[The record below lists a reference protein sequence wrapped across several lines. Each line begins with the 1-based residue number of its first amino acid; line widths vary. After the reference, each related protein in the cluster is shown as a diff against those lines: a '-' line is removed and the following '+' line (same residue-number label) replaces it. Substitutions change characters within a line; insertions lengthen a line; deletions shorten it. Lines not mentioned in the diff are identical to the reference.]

1 VFRAALRLA
10 APAAI
15 ALTAIVAAACAAP
28 AGAINPS
35 ASPNAA
41 IDPDS
46 VVIRVDW
53 EGGFVPPGVNLS
65 RLPLVLVT
73 ADGRVIT
80 QGPQDAMY
88 PGPLLPNLQV
98 RTLTPE
104 ALADLLERAA
114 DDGLLVDA
122 EYAGGPIADAAT
134 TVLRITVDGVTY
146 TQSAY
151 ALYESLDASGM
162 EQPADAPGAEG
173 RAAMRSFL
181 DALSGLPDDAYTGA
195 SLPYV
200 ADGMRVYSSE
210 FVPDPAADWQPVQ
223 WPLED
228 LATAGESAGEGLGIR
243 CQVVTGDDLASVL
256 PLLEDANGATPFRS
270 GGADYTL
277 IVRPLLPGE
286 RGC

>member
-1 VFRAALRLA
+1 MSRAALRLA
-10 APAAI
+10 SPAAF
-15 ALTAIVAAACAAP
+15 ALTALVAAACVAP
-28 AGAINPS
+28 AGATNPS
-35 ASPNAA
+35 ASPSAV
-41 IDPDS
+41 IDPDT

-98 RTLTPE
+98 RTLTPDS
-104 ALADLLERAA
+104 LADLLERAA

-122 EYAGGPIADAAT
+122 EYAGGPIADATT

-151 ALYESLDASGM
+151 ALFESLDANGAEQLSG
-162 EQPADAPGAEG
+162 APDAEG

-181 DALSGLPDDAYTGA
+181 DALTGLPDGAYTGDPT
-195 SLPYV
+195 SYV
-200 ADGMRVYSSE
+200 ADGLRLYSSAY
-210 FVPDPAADWQPVQ
+210 VPDPAADWLPVE

-228 LATAGESAGEGLGIR
+228 LATAGASAGDGLGIR
-243 CQVVTGDDLASVL
+243 CQVVTGDDLATVL
-256 PLLEDANGATPFRS
+256 PLLEGANSATPFRS
-270 GGADYTL
+270 GGTDYTL

>member
-1 VFRAALRLA
+1 MSRAAPRLA
-10 APAAI
+10 FPAAFAVT
-15 ALTAIVAAACAAP
+15 ALVAAACVAP
-28 AGAINPS
+28 AGATNPS
-35 ASPNAA
+35 ASPSAV
-41 IDPDS
+41 IDPDR

-53 EGGFVPPGVNLS
+53 EGGFVPPGINLS
-65 RLPLVLVT
+65 RLPVLLVM

-98 RTLTPE
+98 RTLKPDT
-104 ALADLLERAA
+104 LADLLDRAA

-122 EYAGGPIADAAT
+122 AYPGGPIADAAT

-151 ALYESLDASGM
+151 ALFESLDANGA
-162 EQPADAPGAEG
+162 EQPAGTPDAEG

-181 DALSGLPDDAYTGA
+181 DALTGLPDSAYSDAST
-195 SLPYV
+195 SYV
-200 ADGMRVYSSE
+200 ADGLRIYSSAY
-210 FVPDPAADWQPVQ
+210 VPDPAADWLPVE
-223 WPLED
+223 WPLDD

-243 CQVVTGDDLASVL
+243 CQVVTGDDLTTVL
-256 PLLEDANGATPFRS
+256 PLLEGANSATPFRS
-270 GGADYTL
+270 GGTDYTL
-277 IVRPLLPGE
+277 TARPLLPGE

>member
-10 APAAI
+10 TPAAI
-15 ALTAIVAAACAAP
+15 ALTALVAAACVAP
-28 AGAINPS
+28 AGATNPS
-35 ASPNAA
+35 ASSTAA
-41 IDPDS
+41 IDHDS

-80 QGPQDAMY
+80 QGPQLAIY

-104 ALADLLERAA
+104 SLARLLERAA

-134 TVLRITVDGVTY
+134 TVLRITVDGVTH
-146 TQSAY
+146 TRSAY
-151 ALYESLDASGM
+151 ALFESLDAN
-162 EQPADAPGAEG
+162 GAEQASGAPDAGG
-173 RAAMRSFL
+173 RAAMRAFL
-181 DALSGLPDDAYTGA
+181 DALTSLPDDAFTGDPT
-195 SLPYV
+195 SYV
-200 ADGMRVYSSE
+200 ADGIRLYASAY
-210 FVPDPAADWQPVQ
+210 VPDPAADWLPVA

-228 LATAGESAGEGLGIR
+228 LATAGESAGDGLGIR
-243 CQVVTGDDLASVL
+243 CQVLTGDELATVL
-256 PLLEDANGATPFRS
+256 PLLDGANSATPFRS

-277 IVRPLLPGE
+277 IARRLLPGE
-286 RGC
+286 SRC

>member
-1 VFRAALRLA
+1 MFRAALRLA
-10 APAAI
+10 TPAAI
-15 ALTAIVAAACAAP
+15 ALTAIVAAACVAP
-28 AGAINPS
+28 AGATNPS
-35 ASPNAA
+35 ASPSAA

-65 RLPLVLVT
+65 RLPIVLVT

-114 DDGLLVDA
+114 EDGLLVDA

-151 ALYESLDASGM
+151 ALFESLDANGM
-162 EQPADAPGAEG
+162 EQPSGAPDAEG

-181 DALSGLPDDAYTGA
+181 DALTGLPDDAYTGA
-195 SLPYV
+195 SAPYV
-200 ADGMRVYSSE
+200 ADGLRLYSSE
-210 FVPDPAADWQPVQ
+210 YVPGSGCRLAAGRVAARGPGDGRRERRRRPRHPLPGGHGRRPRDGAAAARGTRTARRRSAPAAR
-223 WPLED
+223 
-228 LATAGESAGEGLGIR
+228 TTR
-243 CQVVTGDDLASVL
+243 
-256 PLLEDANGATPFRS
+256 
-270 GGADYTL
+270 
-277 IVRPLLPGE
+277 
-286 RGC
+286 

>member
-10 APAAI
+10 FPAAL
-15 ALTAIVAAACAAP
+15 ALTAMVAAACVAP

-35 ASPNAA
+35 ASPSAA
-41 IDPDS
+41 RDPDS

-80 QGPQDAMY
+80 QGPQLAIY
-88 PGPLLPNLQV
+88 PGPLLPILQV
-98 RTLTPE
+98 RTLTAQ

-114 DDGLLVDA
+114 EDGLLVDA
-122 EYAGGPIADAAT
+122 EYAGGPIADAPT

-151 ALYESLDASGM
+151 ALFESPDANGA
-162 EQPADAPGAEG
+162 EQPSGAPDPEG
-173 RAAMRSFL
+173 RSAMRSFL
-181 DALSGLPDDAYTGA
+181 DALTGLPDDAYTGDPT
-195 SLPYV
+195 SYV
-200 ADGMRVYSSE
+200 ADGIRLYASAY
-210 FVPDPAADWQPVQ
+210 VPDPAADWLPVE
-223 WPLED
+223 WPLDD
-228 LATAGESAGEGLGIR
+228 LATTGESAGEGLGIR
-243 CQVVTGDDLASVL
+243 CQVITGDDLATVL
-256 PLLEDANGATPFRS
+256 PLLEGANSATPFRS
-270 GGADYTL
+270 GGADHTL

-286 RGC
+286 SGC

>member
-1 VFRAALRLA
+1 MFRAALRLA
-10 APAAI
+10 TPAAI
-15 ALTAIVAAACAAP
+15 AITAIVAAACVAP
-28 AGAINPS
+28 AGATNPS
-35 ASPNAA
+35 ASPSAA
-41 IDPDS
+41 IDPDT

-80 QGPQDAMY
+80 QGPQLAIY

-104 ALADLLERAA
+104 ALAGLLERAA
-114 DDGLLVDA
+114 ADGLLVDA
-122 EYAGGPIADAAT
+122 AYAGGPIADAAT
-134 TVLRITVDGVTY
+134 TVVRITVDGVAY

-151 ALYESLDASGM
+151 ALFESVDANGAEEPSG
-162 EQPADAPGAEG
+162 APDAEG
-173 RAAMRSFL
+173 RAAMRSFVDTL
-181 DALSGLPDDAYTGA
+181 TGLPDDAYTGDPA
-195 SLPYV
+195 SYV
-200 ADGMRVYSSE
+200 ADGLRLYSSAY
-210 FVPDPAADWQPVQ
+210 VPDPAADWQPVE

-228 LATAGESAGEGLGIR
+228 LATAGESAGDGLGIR
-243 CQVVTGDDLASVL
+243 CQVVTGDDLATVL
-256 PLLEDANGATPFRS
+256 PLLEGANSATPFRS

-286 RGC
+286 SGC